1 MTKTLHHDFDT
12 KKNPTNILPKIVF
25 EIDRWIEFIV
35 SLIILNQFHGAG
47 KNKYNMYWF

>member
-47 KNKYNMYWF
+47 KNQ